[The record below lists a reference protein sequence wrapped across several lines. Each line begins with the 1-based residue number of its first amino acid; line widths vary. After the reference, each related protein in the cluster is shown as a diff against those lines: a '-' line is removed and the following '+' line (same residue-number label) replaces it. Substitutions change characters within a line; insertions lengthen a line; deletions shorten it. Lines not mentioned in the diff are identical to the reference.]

1 MALIKEAK
9 EILKGIKSLFV
20 GMKIT
25 GKYMVA
31 PKLTVNY
38 PWETVGKEALEGFR
52 MVIQLVPV
60 PASGTSHKC
69 VACGMCARSCP
80 SNCIKLD
87 VKQTVEEIELPDGKK
102 KKKVNRELQ
111 GFYVDF
117 SLCSLC
123 GLCVES
129 CPTKTL
135 AFSNYPYIV
144 GTKRDEFVYDILKEF
159 NERYGKEQKDGA

>member
-1 MALIKEAK
+1 MALAQDIKEF
-9 EILKGIKSLFV
+9 LKGIKSLFV

-25 GKYMVA
+25 GEYLIK
-31 PKLTVNY
+31 PKVTVNY
-38 PWETVGKEALEGFR
+38 PWETVGKEGLEGFR

-60 PASGTSHKC
+60 PPSGNKHKC

-135 AFSNYPYIV
+135 QFSNYPYIV
-144 GTKRDEFVYDILKEF
+144 GTSRDDFVYNLLEDFKK
-159 NERYGKEQKDGA
+159 RYGEEK

>member
-1 MALIKEAK
+1 MALAQNIKEF
-9 EILKGIKSLFV
+9 IKGIKSLFV

-25 GKYMVA
+25 GEYLVK
-31 PKLTVNY
+31 PKITVNY
-38 PWETVGKEALEGFR
+38 PWETVGKEGLEGFR
-52 MVIQLVPV
+52 MVIKLVPV
-60 PASGTSHKC
+60 PPNGNKHKC

-87 VKQTVEEIELPDGKK
+87 VKQTVEEVELPDGKK
-102 KKKVNRELQ
+102 KKKVNRKLQ

-135 AFSNYPYIV
+135 QFSNYPYIV
-144 GTKRDEFVYDILKEF
+144 GTSRDDFVYNILEDFKK
-159 NERYGKEQKDGA
+159 RYGEEK